1 MNRRFV
7 ETVGMQTGTR
17 GCWCLLFIVV
27 AVAPAAAQVDQLS
40 STSWKHGHDPST
52 PNANESDPPLRPTTG
67 TRAPKFRIH
76 ETILVPGLAW
86 RVTWPRRLRSH
97 RI

>member
-27 AVAPAAAQVDQLS
+27 AVAPAAAQVDQ
-40 STSWKHGHDPST
+40 
-52 PNANESDPPLRPTTG
+52 A
-67 TRAPKFRIH
+67 RAEQYFKEAR
-76 ETILVPGLAW
+76 A
-86 RVTWPRRLRSH
+86 
-97 RI
+97 